1 MKHEMALGQAPR
13 PSTIAHIRH
22 FFRMASAVCFVFLT
36 SACTSLEQT
45 MVATDPRVLG
55 NYELKNVTVRLVPNR
70 NEKVDPDDYAR
81 MTRHLAGEIRN
92 SLARQGMGTSPIDV
106 DVTIKGLNFAN
117 AAGII
122 LGGSFDYVLAE
133 VNITDP
139 ADPQRKLASF
149 QTFKTQQY
157 AMGGLIG
164 VAVRQNQA
172 PAEIRLAQQLAGEIW
187 KKLNQ
192 R

>member
-1 MKHEMALGQAPR
+1 MKHGTALGHIPR
-13 PSTIAHIRH
+13 PSTSAHIRH
-22 FFRMASAVCFVFLT
+22 YFRMAIALCFVLLM
-36 SACTSLEQT
+36 SACASPEKT

-55 NYELKNVTVRLVPNR
+55 NYELKNVTVRLVPDQNQ
-70 NEKVDPDDYAR
+70 KVDPDDYAR

-92 SLARQGMGTSPIDV
+92 SLARQGMATSPIDV
-106 DVTIKGLNFAN
+106 DVTIKGLNFADT
-117 AAGII
+117 AGIL
-122 LGGSFDYVLAE
+122 LGGSIDFVLAE
-133 VNITDP
+133 VNVTDP

-149 QTFKTQQY
+149 QTFMTQQY

-164 VAVRQNQA
+164 VAVRQSQA
-172 PAEIRLAQQLAGEIW
+172 PAEIRLAQQLSGEIW

>member
-1 MKHEMALGQAPR
+1 MKNAMALGHAAR
-13 PSTIAHIRH
+13 PSTSAHIRH
-22 FFRMASAVCFVFLT
+22 YFRLASALCLVLLM
-36 SACTSLEQT
+36 SACASPEKT

-55 NYELKNVTVRLVPNR
+55 NYELKNVTVRLVPDR
-70 NEKVDPDDYAR
+70 NQKVDPNDYTR
-81 MTRHLAGEIRN
+81 MTRHLADEIRK
-92 SLARQGMGTSPIDV
+92 SLARQGMGTAPIDV
-106 DVTIKGLNFAN
+106 DVTIKGLNFAD

-122 LGGSFDYVLAE
+122 LGGTVDFVLAE
-133 VNITDP
+133 VNVTDP

-149 QTFKTQQY
+149 QTFKIQQY
-157 AMGGLIG
+157 GMGGLLG
-164 VAVRQNQA
+164 VAIRESQA